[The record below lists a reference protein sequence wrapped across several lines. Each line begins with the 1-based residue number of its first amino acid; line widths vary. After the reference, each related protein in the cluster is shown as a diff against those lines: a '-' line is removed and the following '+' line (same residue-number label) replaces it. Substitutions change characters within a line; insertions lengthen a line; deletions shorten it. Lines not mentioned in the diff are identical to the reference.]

1 MENQYQKVVN
11 VSYLVLSGLVAF
23 LVLTALMKLVDVY
36 DIESKLS
43 AAEYI
48 VRGLSILIGV
58 VLFVCLYRNQKV
70 NSFMNEVVL
79 ELLTKVSWPTSK
91 DTVSATI
98 VVLITVVIAGIVLAL
113 LDWLWVI
120 ALRWII

>member
-1 MENQYQKVVN
+1 MENQYQKIVN
-11 VSYLVLSGLVAF
+11 VSYLILSGLVAF
-23 LVLTALMKLVDVY
+23 LILTGLIKLVDTY

-48 VRGLSILIGV
+48 VRGLSILTGV
-58 VLFVCLYRNQKV
+58 VLFVCLYRNQQV
-70 NSFMNEVVL
+70 NTFMNEVVL

-113 LDWLWVI
+113 LDWLFVI